1 MAVTEQFHYST
12 LERGVGSSPTLVI
25 FFFLFFFFFFL
36 LFGAQQKYS
45 RVSLGKRTI
54 NFN

>member
-25 FFFLFFFFFFL
+25 IFFLFYPFFFGGVNL
-36 LFGAQQKYS
+36 LGSDLA
-45 RVSLGKRTI
+45 
-54 NFN
+54 

>member
-25 FFFLFFFFFFL
+25 FFFLFFFFL

>member
-25 FFFLFFFFFFL
+25 IFFL
-36 LFGAQQKYS
+36 LYPFFGGYLLGSDLAQGCESKT
-45 RVSLGKRTI
+45 VRTPH
-54 NFN
+54 

>member
-25 FFFLFFFFFFL
+25 FIFFFFL